1 MKKRCLFVI
10 QNLTK
15 SGSPLTFLH
24 LIKSILSDFDID
36 VCVTSALNPDVDLVY
51 LDEYKKTVNKVHL
64 LKIET
69 HKIINRLFPYHCYRQ
84 VIKLLNKE
92 KYDVVVS
99 NAFEVA
105 SLIDYKKV
113 DVKNVFY
120 SLDKLLV
127 NSKYKI
133 VNIRKR
139 KMLSRIANV
148 DLFIA
153 LTNSCFVEG
162 VNSKSKNAIILT
174 DYVDIPILIGEKH
187 FSESILKIGT
197 IGYFSEKKNQI
208 YSLQII
214 KKLLSC
220 GIDCKLF
227 LMGFYFPNFPEY
239 FNSMIKYI
247 NSNNLMD
254 KVVFIDK
261 DYDKIAFF
269 NEIDVMVAPSLYEG
283 LGLVALESQY
293 RLTPCILSDN
303 FPKEAQIGLASFISL
318 EDEKAWIDGVVNAKG
333 KKPKKPILT
342 NLLKEEFDSKA
353 RKAFKKLINQ

>member
-24 LIKSILSDFDID
+24 LIKSILGYFDVD

-69 HKIINRLFPYHCYRQ
+69 HKIINRVFPYRCYRQ
-84 VIKLLNKE
+84 VIKLLKKE

-105 SLIDYKKV
+105 SLINYKKINI
-113 DVKNVFY
+113 KNVFY
-120 SLDKLLV
+120 SLDKLLI
-127 NSKYKI
+127 NSKHKI
-133 VNIRKR
+133 VNFRKR
-139 KMLSRIANV
+139 KMFLRIANA

-162 VNSKSKNAIILT
+162 VDSQSKNSIILT
-174 DYVDIPILIGEKH
+174 DYVDMPILFSEKQ

-208 YSLQII
+208 FSLQLINN
-214 KKLLSC
+214 LLSR

-227 LMGFYFPNFPEY
+227 LMGFYFPNYPGY
-239 FNSMIKYI
+239 YNSMMDYI
-247 NSNNLMD
+247 NSNNLAD
-254 KVVFIDK
+254 KVVFLDK
-261 DYDKIAFF
+261 DFDKIAFF

-293 RLTPCILSDN
+293 RLTPCVLSDN
-303 FPKEAQIGLASFISL
+303 FPKEAQIGLASFVSL
-318 EDEKAWIDGVVNAKG
+318 KDENKWVDAIINAKG
-333 KKPKKPILT
+333 QRPEKP
-342 NLLKEEFDSKA
+342 LLSNSLKNEFNERAKN
-353 RKAFKKLINQ
+353 AFKQLIKQ